1 MSQDQPEKVFIVGQG
16 SVEKDP
22 VTKSEKLT
30 PAKITKKDY
39 TDDPFKSSNEIKRTF
54 YVKEETQPSILD
66 IQVRPGK
73 FVSKLP

>member
-30 PAKITKKDY
+30 PAKIIKK
-39 TDDPFKSSNEIKRTF
+39 N
-54 YVKEETQPSILD
+54 
-66 IQVRPGK
+66 
-73 FVSKLP
+73 